1 MKTIIKMMLILT
13 VTLFTT
19 SGINSSIITEV
30 NINEGM
36 FTEPNQEEIIIEPEI
51 VYDGLTLN
59 ELADKLNRN
68 LNSDI
73 SGYGMVFATKSL
85 DLGLDPYLAV
95 SIMLLETGCKW
106 NCSYLMRECN
116 NVGGMKGSPGC
127 AGGSYRR
134 FDSLE
139 EGIDAYLNNLY
150 YNYYAKGYTTPEQIG
165 VRYAESKTWASKVN
179 HYINEIKN
187 S

>member
-1 MKTIIKMMLILT
+1 MKTIIKMILIFT
-13 VTLFTT
+13 AAMFTT
-19 SGINSSIITEV
+19 SGINNSVITKV
-30 NINEGM
+30 NINEGA
-36 FTEPNQEEIIIEPEI
+36 FAESNQEEVVEPEI
-51 VYDGLTLN
+51 VYDGLTLD
-59 ELADKLNRN
+59 ELAAKLDRN
-68 LNSDI
+68 LNSNI

-116 NVGGMKGSPGC
+116 NVGGMKGNPGC
-127 AGGSYRR
+127 AGGSYKR
-134 FDSLE
+134 FDTLE
-139 EGIDAYLNNLY
+139 EGIDAFLNNLY

-165 VRYAESKTWASKVN
+165 VRYAESKTWPSKVN
-179 HYINEIKN
+179 YYINEIKN

>member
-1 MKTIIKMMLILT
+1 MKTIKKMVLVITTMML
-13 VTLFTT
+13 TT
-19 SGINSSIITEV
+19 SGSNGIMEEV
-30 NINEGM
+30 NINEGI
-36 FTEPNQEEIIIEPEI
+36 FTEPNQEEVVIEPEV
-51 VYDGLTLN
+51 VYDGLTLD
-59 ELADKLNRN
+59 ELADKLERN
-68 LNSDI
+68 LNSTI

-95 SIMLLETGCKW
+95 AIMLHETGCKW

-127 AGGSYRR
+127 AGGSYKK

-165 VRYAESKTWASKVN
+165 VRYAESKAWPSKIN
-179 HYINEIKN
+179 YYINEIKN